1 MDNLNRVFG
10 NLSPL
15 FGLFSLIPCMMSFAE
30 DGAGGGTG
38 DGDGDG
44 GDGGDGNAAGN
55 AGGEGGSA
63 GAGDAGAGAG
73 AGASSFTW
81 KDKVGVDL
89 ANSPTLQKFEDTPEG
104 LQEAVKSHLNL
115 EKLLGHEKVPLPK
128 DENDAEGIAR
138 FNKALGVPETA
149 EGYNLI
155 DPTLPEE
162 MKGLTF
168 DKTAFANIVHKYNL
182 TPKQA
187 EGVWK
192 EYTDLSGGIYQK
204 HVADF
209 QTKLAAS
216 VNALKGEWGDA
227 YESNVAIS
235 DMVVNKFSADKE
247 MNDFVTASLTKSPMG
262 LKFLAKIGAQF
273 AENKV
278 GEFKYTK
285 YSMTP
290 EEAGNE
296 VSKIKGDVNHA
307 YNSEKATTAE
317 HEAAIDFV
325 NRLTAISMGKKL

>member
-1 MDNLNRVFG
+1 MPDNLNTPPEG
-10 NLSPL
+10 NVQTP
-15 FGLFSLIPCMMSFAE
+15 PPVVEPPAPVE
-30 DGAGGGTG
+30 PPVTPAVPEPT
-38 DGDGDG
+38 
-44 GDGGDGNAAGN
+44 
-55 AGGEGGSA
+55 
-63 GAGDAGAGAG
+63 
-73 AGASSFTW
+73 SFTW

-89 ANSPTLQKFEDTPEG
+89 ANSPTLKKFEDTTEG
-104 LQEAVKSHLNL
+104 LIESVKSHLNL
-115 EKLLGHEKVPLPK
+115 EQLLGHEKVPLPK

-149 EGYNLI
+149 EGYKLT

-192 EYTDLSGGIYQK
+192 EYTDLSGGVYQK
-204 HVADF
+204 HVAAF
-209 QTKLAAS
+209 QTNLAES
-216 VNALKGEWGDA
+216 VNALKSEWGDA

-235 DMVVNKFSADKE
+235 DMVVNKFSDDKE
-247 MNDFVTASLTKSPMG
+247 MNDFVTSSLTKSPMG

-296 VSKIKGDVNHA
+296 VKTIKGDPNHA
-307 YNSEKATTAE
+307 YNNEKATSAE

-325 NRLTAISMGKKL
+325 NRLTAISMGKKV